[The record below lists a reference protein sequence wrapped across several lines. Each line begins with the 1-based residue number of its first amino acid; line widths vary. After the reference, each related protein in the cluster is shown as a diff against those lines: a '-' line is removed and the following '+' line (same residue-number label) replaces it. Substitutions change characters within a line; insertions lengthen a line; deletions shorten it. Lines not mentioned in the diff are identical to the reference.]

1 MKRSWHSA
9 AVTAEND
16 QKDQPDNI
24 THLSQYRARLARGQ
38 RARRSDEIFASAD
51 PPATIRALPGDEFF
65 YLIHEVGFPE
75 AMEIMVH
82 GTAQQIQTVLDF
94 SIWDKDQVSLD
105 KSDDWLAALVEA
117 PVEALGRWAQG
128 IDVELLA
135 LLLRRRVRIYDL
147 SVEEAPDNP
156 EGTLWDSPDRLFT
169 IEMLGSPDQVRVT
182 QRMIDSL
189 YRFSPVMMR
198 KLLVGVRAE
207 SDAELEEEALRWR
220 SGRMADL
227 GFVDYFEAL
236 QIYQELDPAAVHIGQ
251 EAAPRVRP
259 IDDAAENDH
268 LRLPTVMAE
277 KMSGRSPFARGV
289 GRLQTREEVADL
301 HFALVAL
308 SNRALSANRVAPSDD
323 ERIREVLDRVS
334 ATLDLAVEFLARGNA
349 EQEGA
354 AVRTIP
360 LVGLHRLGVS
370 LIGKVR
376 RLAVALRRGNP
387 FASLSP
393 TLDIF
398 ETDDSQVL
406 QALAKQHP
414 AFPRLLD
421 QPQAAGERPFSS
433 LSDLATATRAVERA
447 AAAIALLRKLGV
459 EAAHL
464 SSESLA
470 TMAREVGLEPGKGTL
485 DPAAIDTEVLARTVL
500 VRHLS
505 GLPTIPPKA
514 LPRPAI
520 EKFKSSFS
528 SGKQLTES
536 AIKMA
541 FELLTAANA
550 NQPLAGASLEVA
562 SRWVLGLCP
571 LAPILGDY
579 QAD

>member
-1 MKRSWHSA
+1 M
-9 AVTAEND
+9 TAEND

-38 RARRSDEIFASAD
+38 RARRRDEVFASAD
-51 PPATIRALPGDEFF
+51 PPAAIRALPGDEFF

-135 LLLRRRVRIYDL
+135 LLVRRRVRIYDL
-147 SVEEAPDNP
+147 SVEEAPENP

-189 YRFSPVMMR
+189 YRFSPIMMR

-220 SGRMADL
+220 AGRMADL

-236 QIYQELDPAAVHIGQ
+236 QIYQELDPTSVRIGQ
-251 EAAPRVRP
+251 EPAPRVRP
-259 IDDAAENDH
+259 IDAPADNDH

-277 KMSGRSPFARGV
+277 RMSGRTPFARGV
-289 GRLQTREEVADL
+289 AGLQTREEVADL

-308 SNRALSANRVAPSDD
+308 SNRALSANRVVPSDD

-360 LVGLHRLGVS
+360 LVKLHRLGVS

-376 RLAVALRRGNP
+376 KLAVALRRGNP

-393 TLDIF
+393 ALDIF
-398 ETDDSQVL
+398 ETDDGQVL

-421 QPQAAGERPFSS
+421 QPPAAGERPFSS

-464 SSESLA
+464 SPESLA
-470 TMAREVGLEPGKGTL
+470 TMAPEAGLEPGKGTL
-485 DPAAIDTEVLARTVL
+485 DPAAIDTDVVARTVL

-505 GLPTIPPKA
+505 GLPAIPPNA
-514 LPRPAI
+514 LSRPAI

-528 SGKQLTES
+528 SGKQPTEN

-562 SRWVLGLCP
+562 SRWMLGLCP

-579 QAD
+579 QAE